1 MRKNIF
7 NKEVLLQGID
17 IVGECWIWNKTKPA
31 TTTGYS
37 QLSINGV
44 THLLHRLV
52 FELYHGPLQDGECVL
67 HTCDNRPCCN
77 PDHLVA
83 GTKGDNNKDRAEKG
97 RSCSGENCHLSK
109 LTADVVIQIFN
120 EPGSYRG
127 LARKYGLNKGTIKQ
141 IKTKQTWRHLW
152 K

>member
-1 MRKNIF
+1 MRKNTF
-7 NKEVLLQGID
+7 NKEVLLQGVD
-17 IVGECWIWNKTKPA
+17 VVEECWIWNKTKPA

-44 THLLHRLV
+44 TYLLHRLV
-52 FELYHGPLQDGECVL
+52 FELYHRPLQDGECVL

-83 GTKGDNNKDRAEKG
+83 GTKSDNNRDRAEKG
-97 RSCSGENCHLSK
+97 RSCSGEDSHLSK
-109 LTADVVIQIFN
+109 LTEDVVLQIFN